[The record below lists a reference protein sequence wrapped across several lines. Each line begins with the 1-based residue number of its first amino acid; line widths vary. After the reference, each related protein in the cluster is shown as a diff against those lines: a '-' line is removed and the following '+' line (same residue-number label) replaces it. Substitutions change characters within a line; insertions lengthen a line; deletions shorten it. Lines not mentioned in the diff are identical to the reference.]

1 MHGTQ
6 RFLVA
11 WVPWYSHNPEEEQE
25 LQAETKL
32 RPHLPRCSEY
42 LYPERRATGLV
53 SLERD
58 GVWNT
63 PLVRSGF
70 STLATL
76 NDHRTKRY
84 QLM

>member
-32 RPHLPRCSEY
+32 RPQLPRCSEY
-42 LYPERRATGLV
+42 LCQERRATGLV

-58 GVWNT
+58 GVWNI
-63 PLVRSGF
+63 PLVHSGF
-70 STLATL
+70 STLAAL
-76 NDHRTKRY
+76 HDHRTKRY